1 MQSASSNMAS
11 NAQNRRKILFMGTP
25 FLLQN
30 SLLSLSMTDNTVIMQ
45 PIVEHNSTVNVLC
58 LVYLLARLSED

>member
-1 MQSASSNMAS
+1 MQSASSNMTS

-45 PIVEHNSTVNVLC
+45 PIVEHNSTVNVPY
-58 LVYLLARLSED
+58 LVYLLVRLIED